1 MYIYKMY
8 NNFYT
13 EFNELYIYIYI
24 LGCAMREC

>member
-13 EFNELYIYIYI
+13 EFNELYIYI